1 MIADLYALTDYGGVP
16 DTRIDQFAAVRSK
29 DRQGGSNSKKRAA
42 ERSTFLLLFTTKQ
55 VADCR
60 TSYNLL
66 NPQDCRT
73 SS

>member
-1 MIADLYALTDYGGVP
+1 MLICARSLISDGRSLAGGVP

-42 ERSTFLLLFTTKQ
+42 ERSAFLLLFTTKQ

-66 NPQDCRT
+66 NP
-73 SS
+73 